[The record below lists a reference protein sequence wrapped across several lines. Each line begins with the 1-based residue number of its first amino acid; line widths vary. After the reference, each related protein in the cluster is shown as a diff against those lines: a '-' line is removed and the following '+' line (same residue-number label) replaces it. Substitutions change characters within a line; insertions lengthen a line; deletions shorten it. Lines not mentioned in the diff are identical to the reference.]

1 MKKQIKKVKKAV
13 IPVAGLGTRF
23 LPFTKAVPKEMLPIV
38 DKPTIQ
44 YIVQEA
50 VDSGI
55 EEIIFITAKG
65 KDSVVDHFDR
75 NIHLENQ
82 LVEKGKSN
90 IALMLENISQMVRI
104 YTVRQH
110 EQLGLGDAVLQA
122 KAFIGDEPFAL
133 LLGDDVI
140 YNPNNPALGQ
150 LIKKYEETG
159 SSVLGVQEVPV
170 EMVSNYGVIDPSEQ
184 IDENTWKLQ
193 GVVEKPKKELAPSN
207 YTIMGRYVLDSKI
220 FDYLSEKNI
229 DKATNE
235 IQITDSILKLMKDGE
250 VLGYNFEGR
259 RYDMGSRI
267 GFIQANLETALRDP
281 ELKEQVSELFKTYDE
296 DTQEFMRV
304 KK

>member
-1 MKKQIKKVKKAV
+1 MTKNKQVKKAI

-50 VDSGI
+50 VDAGI
-55 EEIIFITAKG
+55 EEIIFITASG
-65 KDSVVDHFDR
+65 KDSVIDHFDR

-82 LVEKGKSN
+82 LMEKDKAS
-90 IALMLENISQMVRI
+90 IARELKKISQMVRI
-104 YTVRQH
+104 FTVRQH
-110 EQLGLGDAVLQA
+110 EQLGLGHAVLQA

-140 YNPNNPALGQ
+140 YNPETPALKQ
-150 LIKKYEETG
+150 LIQKYDETG
-159 SSVLGVQEVPV
+159 ASVLGVQEVP
-170 EMVSNYGVIDPSEQ
+170 EELVSNYGVIDPEKQ
-184 IDENTWKLQ
+184 LDDNTWKLK
-193 GVVEKPKKELAPSN
+193 GVVEKPKREEAPSN
-207 YTIMGRYVLDSKI
+207 YTIMGRYVLDGKI
-220 FDYLSEKNI
+220 FDYLAEKNV

-235 IQITDSILKLMKDGE
+235 IQITDSILRLMEEGE
-250 VLGYNFEGR
+250 VIGYKFEGR

-281 ELKEQVSELFKTYDE
+281 ELHQQVVDLFNSYNEETKEFK
-296 DTQEFMRV
+296 RV
-304 KK
+304 K